1 MKSSG
6 VTRPTGFSADGQ
18 VDAFSGRRPA
28 VYLRPIST
36 AQVQWSHDR
45 SCPSTASR
53 RMIAWATRG
62 SPGRATVAIVRRR
75 LRGVAFDGAS
85 FVMFSFVASA
95 ALDLSVGEVGVQGR
109 RRAPGHGG
117 LGSEVAFSPK
127 CGNAVRI
134 DLRLCPRRRY
144 GADCG
149 SGERPA
155 RESQAKRLSKATDE
169 AYFARRLRAGAGTVV
184 ALEPRFFARAGTTA
198 SASTASASPV
208 SDCRSISGSR

>member
-1 MKSSG
+1 MPRTIAF
-6 VTRPTGFSADGQ
+6 VCPHHCPPRLVWRPGDRPDGPP
-18 VDAFSGRRPA
+18 S
-28 VYLRPIST
+28 
-36 AQVQWSHDR
+36 R
-45 SCPSTASR
+45 SCA
-53 RMIAWATRG
+53 G
-62 SPGRATVAIVRRR
+62 R

-85 FVMFSFVASA
+85 FVMFSFAASA
-95 ALDLSVGEVGVQGR
+95 ALDLSVGEVGVRGR

-134 DLRLCPRRRY
+134 DLRLCACRRY

-155 RESQAKRLSKATDE
+155 RESQAKRLSKVTDE

-184 ALEPRFFARAGTTA
+184 ALEPRFFSRAGT
-198 SASTASASPV
+198 TASASPV

>member
-1 MKSSG
+1 MLGDWHVRFLGGPG
-6 VTRPTGFSADGQ
+6 VE
-18 VDAFSGRRPA
+18 RRRAYP
-28 VYLRPIST
+28 
-36 AQVQWSHDR
+36 
-45 SCPSTASR
+45 
-53 RMIAWATRG
+53 TRG

-75 LRGVAFDGAS
+75 LLGVAFGGAS

-95 ALDLSVGEVGVQGR
+95 AIDLSVGEVGVRGR

-134 DLRLCPRRRY
+134 DLRLCARRRY

-184 ALEPRFFARAGTTA
+184 ALEPRSFSRAGTTA
-198 SASTASASPV
+198 SASPV
-208 SDCRSISGSR
+208 SECRSISGSR